1 MKKTF
6 KIIKNKWNEV
16 LALLGPDKKFNILYI
31 LFYTFIMISGMV
43 GVLSPLFGLE
53 SIQVI
58 LMAAP
63 VGVAISMS
71 YNTLENKFKQL
82 KEER

>member
-1 MKKTF
+1 MKET
-6 KIIKNKWNEV
+6 IKNKWNEISD
-16 LALLGPDKKFNILYI
+16 LLSPDKKFNIWYI
-31 LFYTFIMISGMV
+31 LFYTFIIVSGIIGTMA
-43 GVLSPLFGLE
+43 PLFGLE
-53 SIQVI
+53 NIQVI

-63 VGVAISMS
+63 TGAAIAMS